1 MNLFKSRNNV
11 ITYTVNKKEYS
22 NLYISVQNGEVII
35 NAPWY
40 MASSQIQ
47 EIVEEKKQW
56 ILNKINEYELA
67 CEKRKMQEYTKL
79 KTVKVLGANYDLA
92 IKYKNIKAPNLTIE
106 QGKILVIL
114 PNKYKKLENDE
125 IIKMLIEKMYDM
137 VAKKEIERAMEKT
150 RIMMGIAP
158 EDYEI
163 KRTEGILAKC
173 INEKITINPDIAKY
187 SKETIEYIILHEF
200 CHLKYKNH
208 TKSFYNMLKTYIP
221 NYEQL
226 EKEVKGKS
234 Y

>member
-1 MNLFKSRNNV
+1 MNLLKNKSNV

-47 EIVEEKKQW
+47 EIVEEKRQW
-56 ILNKINEYELA
+56 ILNKINEYEEA
-67 CEKRKMQEYTKL
+67 CKKRKIKEYTKIE
-79 KTVKVLGANYDLA
+79 TVKVLGTNYDLA
-92 IKYKNIKAPNLTIE
+92 IKYKSIKTPNLSIE
-106 QGKILVIL
+106 SGKILVTL

-125 IIKMLIEKMYDM
+125 IVKMLIEKMYDM

-150 RIMMGIAP
+150 RIMIGMAP

-163 KRTEGILAKC
+163 KRIEGTLGKC
-173 INEKITINPDIAKY
+173 INDKITINPDIAKY
-187 SKETIEYIILHEF
+187 SRETIEYIILHEF

-208 TKSFYNMLKTYIP
+208 TKSFYNMLKTYMP
-221 NYEQL
+221 NYEER

>member
-56 ILNKINEYELA
+56 IINKINEYELA
-67 CEKRKMQEYTKL
+67 CKKRKMQEYTKL
-79 KTVKVLGANYDLA
+79 KIVKVLGTNYDLA
-92 IKYKNIKAPNLTIE
+92 IKYKTIKAPNLTIE
-106 QGKILVIL
+106 QGKILVTL

-125 IIKMLIEKMYDM
+125 IVKILIEKMYDM
-137 VAKKEIERAMEKT
+137 VAKKEIERTMEKT

-158 EDYEI
+158 EDYVI

-173 INEKITINPDIAKY
+173 INEKIVINPDIAKY

-221 NYEQL
+221 NYEQI

>member
-56 ILNKINEYELA
+56 IINKINEYELA

-221 NYEQL
+221 NYEQI

>member
-79 KTVKVLGANYDLA
+79 KTVKVLGTNYDLA
-92 IKYKNIKAPNLTIE
+92 IKYKTIKAPNLTIE

-125 IIKMLIEKMYDM
+125 IVKMLIEKMYDM

-221 NYEQL
+221 NYEQI